1 MCCRWMFNG
10 AGISV
15 AGLTCAS
22 TLADNGFK
30 VCVFDAGRGS
40 GGRMAQRRESTAEG
54 QTLCFDHGAQYF
66 TVEDPVVLQLVE
78 KWKMAGTVKEWL
90 GHFGALDITSRTF
103 MEETDSGKKRYVGV
117 PGMNAICKA
126 LSSKLGVE
134 SKFGTTVTKVEWR
147 EEEGYWQLK
156 SKNGQI
162 AGEFCA
168 LVIADK
174 SLASARFTGQ
184 TGLAPPLGDAEVP
197 SLSSRVATVSVVPCF
212 AAMLAFHESLTTIPL
227 DGLTILN
234 SKVLAWAAR
243 DSSKPDRKISLGGNC
258 ECWVLHSTVEYAE
271 TVISRAGLVKPS
283 EELLASIALDLLEE
297 FQNVIPGLP
306 DPCFIK
312 AHRWGGAF
320 PTKFVAPEEK
330 CILVE
335 EKRIVA
341 CGDYCLGPRVECAIL
356 SGLAAANNLLQ
367 VLKTVAWM

>member
-1 MCCRWMFNG
+1 MAMAMATAGIATANATNAAAGSLCGATTDRPIAVIG
-10 AGISV
+10 AGI

-126 LSSKLGVE
+126 LSSK
-134 SKFGTTVTKVEWR
+134 
-147 EEEGYWQLK
+147 
-156 SKNGQI
+156 
-162 AGEFCA
+162 
-168 LVIADK
+168 
-174 SLASARFTGQ
+174 
-184 TGLAPPLGDAEVP
+184 LGDAEVP